1 MPEAEYN
8 RKRSRSP
15 SDTEQQKQH
24 KRANTGATSTSDDSK
39 VRYHQGSASA
49 TAAMI
54 GDVKMEDARSSLNDT
69 AASTPSPREPSDKAA
84 SADTDPAGDAS
95 GEARGDNSS
104 ATTSAAPS
112 TSANASSPPAAN
124 IHMRCLI
131 VTQDASIIIGKAGSH
146 VNEIREKSGARVMVS
161 ESIPGN
167 PERIL
172 NVSGPL
178 DAVSKAFGLIVRR
191 INDEPFDKPSVP
203 GSRAVTIKFMIPNS
217 RMGSVIGKGGTKIK
231 EIQDASGARLN
242 ASEGMLPGS
251 TERVLSV
258 SGVADA
264 IHIATYYIGNILI
277 EANERM
283 PSYNNSS
290 YRPSSYSRRPP
301 HAGSSYVPGYSNPYT
316 SGTSNA
322 SSTPHNP
329 PQQLQTQQ
337 IYIPNDLVGCII
349 GKGGAKINEIRHM
362 SASQIKIM
370 EPGAVGVNMNG
381 APAPTG
387 GEGERLVVIT
397 GQPTN
402 IQMAVQLLYHR
413 LEQEKQKQLRASQAT
428 A

>member
-1 MPEAEYN
+1 MPEADST

-15 SDTEQQKQH
+15 SDSDQPKH
-24 KRANTGATSTSDDSK
+24 KRANTGATRTDDSQAGTN
-39 VRYHQGSASA
+39 HASYA
-49 TAAMI
+49 N
-54 GDVKMEDARSSLNDT
+54 DVKPPREDAGT
-69 AASTPSPREPSDKAA
+69 ADSTPSPRR
-84 SADTDPAGDAS
+84 S
-95 GEARGDNSS
+95 GERAGMAEPGSKDANQSGDSS
-104 ATTSAAPS
+104 NDGSS
-112 TSANASSPPAAN
+112 NNASSSAPPPPAAN

-131 VTQDASIIIGKAGSH
+131 VTQDASIIIGKGGSH

-191 INDEPFDKPSVP
+191 INDEPFDKASVP

-217 RMGSVIGKGGTKIK
+217 RMGSVIGKGGAKIK

-283 PSYNNSS
+283 PSHSNSS
-290 YRPSSYSRRPP
+290 YRPSSRRAGPTSYS
-301 HAGSSYVPGYSNPYT
+301 GSSYVPGYSNPYPAAAPPPSAAA
-316 SGTSNA
+316 SG
-322 SSTPHNP
+322 P
-329 PQQLQTQQ
+329 LQTQQ

-362 SASQIKIM
+362 SASNIKIM
-370 EPGAVGVNMNG
+370 EPGAVGVGPNG

-387 GEGERLVVIT
+387 GESERLVVIT
-397 GQPTN
+397 GQPAN
-402 IQMAVQLLYHR
+402 IQMAVQLLYQR
-413 LEQEKQKQLRASQAT
+413 LEQEKQKQLRSASSSHA
-428 A
+428 

>member
-1 MPEAEYN
+1 ME
-8 RKRSRSP
+8 SRA
-15 SDTEQQKQH
+15 D
-24 KRANTGATSTSDDSK
+24 
-39 VRYHQGSASA
+39 
-49 TAAMI
+49 
-54 GDVKMEDARSSLNDT
+54 DT
-69 AASTPSPREPSDKAA
+69 AASTPDASHRSDKGPMDTTDRASAEA
-84 SADTDPAGDAS
+84 SADAQGD
-95 GEARGDNSS
+95 ES

-112 TSANASSPPAAN
+112 SSGQPTPPASN
-124 IHMRCLI
+124 IHMRSLI

-146 VNEIREKSGARVMVS
+146 VNEIREKSGARVVVS

-231 EIQDASGARLN
+231 EIQEASGARLN
-242 ASEGMLPGS
+242 ASETMLPGS
-251 TERVLSV
+251 TERLLSV

-283 PSYNNSS
+283 PTTNNSS
-290 YRPSSYSRRPP
+290 YRPSSYQSSTSSSTRRPP
-301 HAGSSYVPGYSNPYT
+301 FQGSSYVPGYTQQQPQQQQNPYAAA
-316 SGTSNA
+316 GTP
-322 SSTPHNP
+322 SS
-329 PQQLQTQQ
+329 QLQTQQ

-349 GKGGAKINEIRHM
+349 GKGGAKINEIRQM

-370 EPGAVGVNMNG
+370 EPGAVGIGING
-381 APAPTG
+381 APAPAG
-387 GEGERLVVIT
+387 SEGERLVVIT
-397 GQPTN
+397 GQPPN
-402 IQMAVQLLYHR
+402 IQMAVQLLYSR
-413 LEQEKQKQLRASQAT
+413 LEQEKQKQLRQQT
-428 A
+428 AHV